1 MIQIAVAPLERLVAE
16 TFRRAGCPEDEASR
30 IAYYLVK
37 ANLTGHDS
45 HGVIRVPRYL
55 EWLQQGRV
63 HAGRRAALELDAPS
77 IAIVDGRHGFG
88 QTIGPEACA
97 IGCRK
102 AKESGI
108 ALVAIRRSGHL
119 GRIGDFAELAIEQG
133 LVSLHF
139 VNAYNSV
146 LVAPFGSRER
156 RFSTNPICIG
166 VPTGDDRPFVLDFAT
181 SLVAEGKCLVAHQ
194 GGKPI
199 PSDALVGPDGRLTGD
214 TSVLYG
220 PSDDGGYPDPRRGPG
235 AMRAFGEHKGSGLA
249 LACELLAGALGGS
262 GINADPDGPFHNG
275 MLSFYVDPA
284 AMGRSEDAFL
294 ADVRRFLAWIR
305 DAAPID
311 PEAGVL
317 VPGDKERMTA
327 AERRARGI
335 PLSPDSW
342 GAILGAAR
350 KAGLAPA
357 EIDAILG

>member
-1 MIQIAVAPLERLVAE
+1 MRVAVAPLRRLVSECFA
-16 TFRRAGCPEDEASR
+16 RAGCPADEAGR
-30 IAYYLVK
+30 IALYLSK

-55 EWLQQGRV
+55 EWLEQGRV
-63 HAGRRAALELDAPS
+63 HAGRHARLVLDTAS
-77 IAIVDGRHGFG
+77 LAVVDGQHGFG

-97 IGCRK
+97 IGIEK
-102 AKESGI
+102 ARASGL
-108 ALVAIRRSGHL
+108 ALVAIRSSGHL
-119 GRIGDFAELAIEQG
+119 GRIGDFAELAIEAG

-146 LVAPFGSRER
+146 LVAPFGSRAR

-199 PSDALVGPDGRLTGD
+199 PPDALVGPDGRLTGD
-214 TSVLYG
+214 TGVLYG
-220 PSDDGGYPDPRRGPG
+220 PSAGGGYPDPRKGPG

-275 MLSFYVDPA
+275 MLSFYVDPRA
-284 AMGRSEDAFL
+284 LGPAETFL
-294 ADVRRFLAWIR
+294 EQVRRFVAWIR
-305 DAAPID
+305 AAAPID

-317 VPGDKERMTA
+317 IPGDKERATA
-327 AERRARGI
+327 AERTANGI
-335 PLSPDSW
+335 PLPAETW
-342 GAILGAAR
+342 GAILGAAHR
-350 KAGLAPA
+350 TGLSQA
-357 EIDAILG
+357 EIDRLLAG

>member
-1 MIQIAVAPLERLVAE
+1 MRVAVAPLRRLVSAC
-16 TFRRAGCPEDEASR
+16 FVRAGCPADEAER
-30 IAYYLVK
+30 IALYLSK

-63 HAGRRAALELDAPS
+63 HAGRHAELVLDGPS
-77 IAIVDGRHGFG
+77 IAVVEGHHGFG
-88 QTIGPEACA
+88 QTIGPEACR
-97 IGCRK
+97 IGIAK
-102 AKESGI
+102 AKTNGLS
-108 ALVAIRRSGHL
+108 LVAIRRSGHL
-119 GRIGDFAELAIEQG
+119 GRIGDFAEMAIEEG
-133 LVSLHF
+133 IVSLHF
-139 VNAYNSV
+139 VNAYNSL
-146 LVAPFGSRER
+146 LVAPFGSRAR

-199 PSDALVGPDGRLTGD
+199 PPDALVGPDGRLTGD

-220 PSDDGGYPDPRRGPG
+220 PSEGGGYPDPRKGPG

-275 MLSFYVDPA
+275 MLSFYVDPKA
-284 AMGRSEDAFL
+284 LGHGDGFL
-294 ADVRRFLAWIR
+294 EEVRRFLEWIR
-305 DAAPID
+305 AAAPID

-327 AERRARGI
+327 AERMANGI
-335 PLSPDSW
+335 PLPAETW
-342 GAILGAAR
+342 GAILGAAHR
-350 KAGLAPA
+350 VGLDQA
-357 EIDAILG
+357 EIDRLLA

>member
-1 MIQIAVAPLERLVAE
+1 MRIMVEPLRRLVSACFE
-16 TFRRAGCPEDEASR
+16 RAGCPAEEAAR
-30 IAYYLVK
+30 IAFYLSK

-55 EWLQQGRV
+55 EWLEAGRV
-63 HAGRRAALELDAPS
+63 HAGRHAELVLDGPG
-77 IAIVDGRHGFG
+77 IAVVEGHHGFG
-88 QTIGPEACA
+88 QTIGPEACR
-97 IGCRK
+97 IGIDK
-102 AKESGI
+102 AKAHGL

-119 GRIGDFAELAIEQG
+119 GRIGDFAELAIEAG

-139 VNAYNSV
+139 VNAYNSL
-146 LVAPFGSRER
+146 LVAPFGSRQR
-156 RFSTNPICIG
+156 RFSTNPVCIG

-199 PSDALVGPDGRLTGD
+199 PADALVGPDGRLTGD

-220 PSDDGGYPDPRRGPG
+220 PSEGGGFPDPRKGPG

-249 LACELLAGALGGS
+249 LASELLAGALGGS

-284 AMGRSEDAFL
+284 ALGQGEGFL
-294 ADVRRFLAWIR
+294 AEVRRFLEWIR
-305 DAAPID
+305 AAAPID
-311 PEAGVL
+311 PDQGVL
-317 VPGDKERMTA
+317 VPGDKERATM
-327 AERRARGI
+327 AERLAHGI
-335 PLSPDSW
+335 PLSAETW

-350 KAGLAPA
+350 KVGLSSA
-357 EIDAILG
+357 EIDRLLA

>member
-1 MIQIAVAPLERLVAE
+1 MRVAVEPLRRLVSAVFE
-16 TFRRAGCPEDEASR
+16 RAGCPADEAGR
-30 IAYYLVK
+30 IALYLSK

-63 HAGRRAALELDAPS
+63 RAGQHAELVLDGPS

-88 QTIGPEACA
+88 QTIGPEACR
-97 IGCRK
+97 IGIEK
-102 AKESGI
+102 AKATGI

-119 GRIGDFAELAIEQG
+119 GRIGDFAEMAIEAG

-146 LVAPFGSRER
+146 LVAPYGSRSR

-220 PSDDGGYPDPRRGPG
+220 PSDGGGYPDPRKGSG

-275 MLSFYVDPA
+275 MISFYVDPRA
-284 AMGRSEDAFL
+284 LGQGEGFFAE
-294 ADVRRFLAWIR
+294 VRRFLDWIR
-305 DAAPID
+305 AAAPID
-311 PEAGVL
+311 PEVGVL
-317 VPGDKERMTA
+317 FPGDKERATA
-327 AERRARGI
+327 AERLANGI
-335 PLSPDSW
+335 PLPAETW
-342 GAILGAAR
+342 GAILGAAH
-350 KAGLAPA
+350 KAGLSQA
-357 EIDAILG
+357 EIDRLLA

>member
-1 MIQIAVAPLERLVAE
+1 MRVAVAPLRRLVSAC
-16 TFRRAGCPEDEASR
+16 FARAGCPTDEADR
-30 IAYYLVK
+30 IALYLSK

-55 EWLQQGRV
+55 EWLAQGRV
-63 HAGRRAALELDAPS
+63 HAGRHGRLVLDGPS
-77 IAIVDGRHGFG
+77 LAVIDGQHGFG

-97 IGCRK
+97 IGIEK
-102 AKESGI
+102 AKASGL

-119 GRIGDFAELAIEQG
+119 GRIGDFAELAIEAG

-146 LVAPFGSRER
+146 LVAPFGSRQR
-156 RFSTNPICIG
+156 RFSTNPVCIG
-166 VPTGDDRPFVLDFAT
+166 VPTGDARPFVLDFAT

-199 PSDALVGPDGRLTGD
+199 PADALVGPDGRLTGD
-214 TSVLYG
+214 TAVLYG
-220 PSDDGGYPDPRRGPG
+220 ASEGGGYPDPRKGPG

-275 MLSFYVDPA
+275 MLSFYVDPRA
-284 AMGRSEDAFL
+284 LGHGEGFL
-294 ADVRRFLAWIR
+294 AEVRRFLDWIR
-305 DAAPID
+305 AAAPID

-317 VPGDKERMTA
+317 IPGDKERATA
-327 AERRARGI
+327 AERSANGI
-335 PLSPDSW
+335 PLPADTW
-342 GAILGAAR
+342 GAILGAAHR
-350 KAGLAPA
+350 TGLSQA
-357 EIDAILG
+357 EIDRLLAE